1 MPDSRP
7 RPASAVSR
15 NSRQLEGRSAAAS
28 SAGAWKSRGLTIA
41 VAAVLFAISLG
52 INLSHIE
59 TTELHPDETRWINR
73 AYYLREFADPYGKF
87 WEDYY
92 ITRGQP
98 PGGSYLMGLGLW
110 LQGQPLDSNGVWDF
124 HFGTD
129 WNEMAGAIPDHD
141 VLVAGRR
148 TNAVVGALVVV
159 MAFLVASMLTNRV
172 GGALAGLFLAYHP
185 LHITLSTQALSDELL
200 ALSLGVTFVAAF
212 RYGRS
217 RAPGWAMLLGIALGV
232 GGGTKLAPLALAF
245 VVAGYGLVWLGH
257 QWRQHGR
264 TALGWTRGSFGYL
277 LLIQPA
283 IAGFVFVAMY
293 PFLWPSPISRSLDL
307 LDFRRQ
313 EMASQARIWP
323 WARVDNP
330 KDAFMRYG
338 EQLDGA
344 YSTTKHVQSALL
356 ERLGISI
363 ANPVGLDFIAIAV
376 GALLLTRIVIHHG
389 LWSPQ
394 ALATLL
400 MAAEVAAVTVG
411 LGVDFYRY
419 YLPVLLVNSILVGV
433 AFGEGWRW
441 LRHALLQRRMPDT
454 APETS
459 RSPTGWQPAPMRPD
473 NP

>member
-1 MPDSRP
+1 MGRIHSRSHASVSSSP
-7 RPASAVSR
+7 RMILG
-15 NSRQLEGRSAAAS
+15 RQAAHSSS
-28 SAGAWKSRGLTIA
+28 SAWRARGLTMAMA
-41 VAAVLFAISLG
+41 VILFAIALA

-73 AYYLREFADPYGKF
+73 AYYIREFTDPYSKY
-87 WEDYY
+87 WQDYY

-124 HFGTD
+124 HFSAE
-129 WNEMAGAIPDHD
+129 WNEMAGAVPEHD
-141 VLVAGRR
+141 ILMAGRR

-159 MAFLVASMLTNRV
+159 MVFLAASMLVNRV
-172 GGALAGLFLAYHP
+172 GGFLAALFLAYHP

-212 RYGRS
+212 RYGKT
-217 RAPGWAMLLGIALGV
+217 RAVGWAMLLGIALGI
-232 GGGTKLAPLALAF
+232 GGATKLAPLALSF
-245 VVAGYGLVWLGH
+245 VVAGYGLVWLAYMVK
-257 QWRQHGR
+257 RQGR
-264 TALGWTRGSFGYL
+264 SAIRWSRGRYGYL
-277 LLIQPA
+277 LMLQPA
-283 IAGFVFVAMY
+283 VAGFVFVAMY
-293 PFLWPSPISRSLDL
+293 PFLWPNPISRSLAL

-344 YSTTKHVQSALL
+344 YSTTKHIQESLL
-356 ERLGISI
+356 ERMGISI
-363 ANPVGLDFIAIAV
+363 ANPVGLDFIAIAI
-376 GALLLTRIVIHHG
+376 GAILLTRIVINRG
-389 LWSPQ
+389 LWSPH
-394 ALATLL
+394 ALTALV

-433 AFGEGWRW
+433 TFGEGWRW
-441 LRHALLQRRMPDT
+441 IRQAWLQRSVPAHAAASTHR
-454 APETS
+454 
-459 RSPTGWQPAPMRPD
+459 QPSWRPAAIRPD